1 MHLKWEVIIKL
12 LNYQIRFGNTKGE
25 IWVKKA
31 IFGVIFFCPPH
42 PKKKEEKKVVLFW
55 GGVPLITTCCM
66 CSLLVLRCK
75 MLVWTE
81 SIGSLIASRLILS
94 RQLQL
99 SDLHWT
105 FTEQGFVWNLKFRI
119 WNLKFG
125 KWLRW
130 KGRACEQHPV
140 YLLCLK
146 VYRCWNIKTGFA
158 FLSWKS
164 IKAILPPIRSQIQ
177 CEVVGDAFIFWQIVS
192 FHRRHKYLKCE
203 ANAHKSLSHII
214 HIPPQSVS

>member
-1 MHLKWEVIIKL
+1 MGGGSPNNHLL
-12 LNYQIRFGNTKGE
+12 
-25 IWVKKA
+25 
-31 IFGVIFFCPPH
+31 H
-42 PKKKEEKKVVLFW
+42 VLH
-55 GGVPLITTCCM
+55 
-66 CSLLVLRCK
+66 VLRCK

-214 HIPPQSVS
+214 HIPSPECVISARTVHIQLFFILSWKSDVEEMWIMNASFKGESDHEMTTVCGRGGKSLQCC